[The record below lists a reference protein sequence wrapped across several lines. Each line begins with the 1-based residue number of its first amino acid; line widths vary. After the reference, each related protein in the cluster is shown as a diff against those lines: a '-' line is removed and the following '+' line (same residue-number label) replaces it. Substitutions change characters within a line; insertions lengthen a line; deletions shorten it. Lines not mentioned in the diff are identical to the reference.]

1 MNPRQLK
8 HSILKAKVKADKQR
22 QLMELEYSRVSIVA
36 LFRFKANFQILCH
49 MNIGTKYV
57 RVKNKNISHILQ
69 NGELCSTVFEYRE
82 PV

>member
-1 MNPRQLK
+1 
-8 HSILKAKVKADKQR
+8 
-22 QLMELEYSRVSIVA
+22 
-36 LFRFKANFQILCH
+36 